1 MYLPASLLLVSTLS
15 FSSTVHGLFTRT
27 AGTVACANLTSSLG
41 AVKVVSAPLNPE
53 YIATTQDYWNAR
65 QSVYTP
71 ACIVYAQSAQD
82 VSVSLQAIRA
92 ADSRFAIKSG
102 GHNPNNFFSSV
113 DGGVLVSLEQM
124 TDKSYDASSTLASYE
139 PGSNWGEL
147 YEYYQ
152 QFAVTVMGGRLAG
165 VGSGLAL
172 GGGLSYLSPQYGVA
186 CDSFRELEVV
196 LPSGEIVTASE
207 SSNADLF
214 LGLRGG
220 GGNAYGVVT
229 KYTVQSRP
237 IGNFYAGNLVYLFE
251 QCDAVL
257 EAIHDFIAY
266 NTDTKA
272 SILPTY
278 EKLST
283 PDVNL
288 NLDEAIILFVVYD
301 GEDPGT
307 AFDNFTSIPHLI
319 DTRSVKT
326 YTEVVNMPV
335 PFVAE
340 LTRADNVFRSG
351 VHHIEDDSYK
361 TALDTW
367 RSWAEDNK
375 GSYIHTGLYLYPVSR
390 SLTDAS
396 KAQGGDAMQLPD
408 GPWFW
413 TAYDLA
419 TPPLL
424 LDSVYNAIQD
434 SFRDMVAATPDAD
447 DLPLFLNEAA
457 WDQDPL
463 ATFSTYSELQQ
474 TKKKYD
480 PDNFFANKT
489 GGWSFA

>member
-1 MYLPASLLLVSTLS
+1 MLLEAAAFF
-15 FSSTVHGLFTRT
+15 FSVGGALTTIPTGWI
-27 AGTVACANLTSSLG
+27 ACSNLTSSLG
-41 AVKVVSAPLNPE
+41 SSKVVSASVDPE

-65 QSVYTP
+65 QSAYQP
-71 ACIVYAQSAQD
+71 ACIVYAQTSQD
-82 VSVSLQAIRA
+82 VSVALQAIRA
-92 ADSRFAIKSG
+92 ADSRFAIKAG

-139 PGSNWGEL
+139 PGSNWGQL

-152 QFAVTVMGGRLAG
+152 PLGRTVMGGRLAG

-172 GGGLSYLSPQYGVA
+172 GGGLSYLSPQYGIA

-196 LPSGEIVTASE
+196 LPSGEIVIASNT
-207 SSNADLF
+207 SHPDLF

-229 KYTVQSRP
+229 KYTVQTRP
-237 IGNFYAGNLVYLFE
+237 IGNFYAGNIAYLFE

-266 NTDTKA
+266 NTDAKA
-272 SILPTY
+272 TILPTY
-278 EKLST
+278 EKLTT
-283 PDVNL
+283 PDLTL
-288 NLDEAIILFVVYD
+288 NLDEIITLFVVYD
-301 GEDPGT
+301 GEDPGS
-307 AFDNFTSIPHLI
+307 AFDNFTSIPHII

-326 YTEVVNMPV
+326 YVEVANMPV
-335 PFVAE
+335 PFTAD
-340 LTRADNVFRSG
+340 LTRADNVFRTG
-351 VHHIEDDSYK
+351 AHHVDDGSLQ

-367 RSWAEDNK
+367 RDWAESMK
-375 GSYIHTGLYLYPVSR
+375 GSYVHTGLYFYPVSR
-390 SLTDAS
+390 SLTDGS
-396 KAQGGDAMQLPD
+396 NAQGGNAMQMPD

-424 LDSVYNAIQD
+424 VDSVYDAIQD
-434 SFRDMVAATPDAD
+434 GFRDMVEATTSAS

-457 WDQDPL
+457 SDQDPL
-463 ATFSTYSELQQ
+463 ATFGTFSLLQQ
-474 TKKKYD
+474 IKRTYD
-480 PDNFFANKT
+480 PDGFFENNT
-489 GGWSFA
+489 GGWSFQ